1 MRAKLFHFFQLF
13 YLKKLIIK
21 QSDTRSKEN
30 SLKYETLNK
39 LALCECECVSVSQCV
54 CVCVNSQLYV
64 CANFALHELI
74 KVP

>member
-39 LALCECECVSVSQCV
+39 LALCECECV
-54 CVCVNSQLYV
+54 NSQLYV